1 MKNKMWYR
9 NTLQYKIKMWFYHLT
24 FRDVE
29 KCSKF
34 IFMILSEIIMTIIGF
49 LILFVLP
56 AFFH

>member
-29 KCSKF
+29 KWGKILF
-34 IFMILSEIIMTIIGF
+34 ITLSEIIMMIVGF